1 MFVVTEAEATAIR
14 AVFEQQGELSA
25 AVELRRLFPCHHRQR
40 AGAGVAVN
48 RIERQSDTQ
57 AAERG
62 LLPRPPARPDP
73 EGGPD
78 ALKAAKHA
86 TTSGALELGAS
97 TGGGEG
103 RHRPGFL
110 SGAGTRT
117 FSSASCRS
125 TSLRTA
131 AALVGRSSCSRRHAS
146 TSRKNSSDALICN
159 VRFCIMRCDVMDVL
173 TGVKHQAH
181 PAAVP
186 PMRSGPT
193 EQDHAFRWA
202 SDRGS

>member
-1 MFVVTEAEATAIR
+1 MLPDMFVVTEAEATAIR

-86 TTSGALELGAS
+86 TTSRAS
-97 TGGGEG
+97 DPPEASAQLNGVYMPVPVLCQRVAVSLDPGGY
-103 RHRPGFL
+103 RL
-110 SGAGTRT
+110 
-117 FSSASCRS
+117 
-125 TSLRTA
+125 
-131 AALVGRSSCSRRHAS
+131 LVGC
-146 TSRKNSSDALICN
+146 
-159 VRFCIMRCDVMDVL
+159 
-173 TGVKHQAH
+173 
-181 PAAVP
+181 
-186 PMRSGPT
+186 
-193 EQDHAFRWA
+193 
-202 SDRGS
+202 